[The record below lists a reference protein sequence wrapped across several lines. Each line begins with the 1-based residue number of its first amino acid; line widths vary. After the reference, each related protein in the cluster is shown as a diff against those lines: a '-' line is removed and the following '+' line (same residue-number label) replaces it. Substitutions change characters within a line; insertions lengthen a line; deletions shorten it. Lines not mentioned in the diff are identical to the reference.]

1 MPNWCGNTITLR
13 AESDKAESAEERLKQ
28 ILSEIKSEHSDFD
41 FAKIVPPPIGDPED
55 ARIYRGEPSQHS
67 YVGCDCKSEYVGE
80 APNGVWLVNGKP
92 PLKDNAKIDGSFASE
107 IGSPVERCPDH
118 LGIKVSEHPLFW
130 WNWNIANWGTKWGV
144 GGDDVSVS
152 GYNPYDRAIYISFDT
167 AWSPPM
173 RILEQLSAKYPDLIV
188 HIKYAEMGMGFIGE
202 NTFIAGECRGEGF
215 WSIEDEGDT
224 IEVDPFWEEDPKRV
238 ISKEYYDN
246 GIRLWGDP
254 EFMSIGG

>member
-1 MPNWCGNTITLR
+1 MPNWCGNAIAITANSKER
-13 AESDKAESAEERLKQ
+13 IAE
-28 ILSEIKSEHSDFD
+28 ILSEIKSEHSVFD
-41 FAKIVPPPIGDPED
+41 FAKIVPPPISDPED
-55 ARIYRGEPSQHS
+55 ARIYQGEPSQHS

-118 LGIKVSEHPLFW
+118 LGIKVSDHPMFW

-144 GGDDVSVS
+144 GGDDVHI
-152 GYNPYDRAIYISFDT
+152 GIGGKFAIVNFDT

-173 RILEQLSAKYPDLIV
+173 RIVEALSAKYPDVVV
-188 HIKYAEMGMGFIGE
+188 HIKFAEMGMGFIGE
-202 NTFIAGECRGEGF
+202 NTFIAGECTDEGF
-215 WSIEDEGDT
+215 WSVEDEGET
-224 IEVDPFWEEDPKRV
+224 IEVDPFWEDDPKRV

-246 GIRLWGDP
+246 GMRLWNDEG
-254 EFMSIGG
+254 FMSIGG

>member
-1 MPNWCGNTITLR
+1 MPNWCGNEIAITANSKER
-13 AESDKAESAEERLKQ
+13 IAE
-28 ILSEIKSEHSDFD
+28 ILSEIKSEHSVFD
-41 FAKIVPPPIGDPED
+41 FAKIVPPPISDPED
-55 ARIYRGEPSQHS
+55 ARIYQGEPSQHS

-118 LGIKVSEHPLFW
+118 LGIKVSDHPMFW

-144 GGDDVSVS
+144 GGDDVSVGINEIGKYAS
-152 GYNPYDRAIYISFDT
+152 INFDT

-173 RILEQLSAKYPDLIV
+173 RIVEALSAKYPDVVV
-188 HIKYAEMGMGFIGE
+188 HIKFAEMGMGFIGE
-202 NTFIAGECRGEGF
+202 NTFIAGECTNEGF
-215 WSIEDEGDT
+215 WSVEDEGDT
-224 IEVDPFWEEDPKRV
+224 IEVDPFWEDDPKRV

-246 GIRLWGDP
+246 GMRLWNDQG
-254 EFMSIGG
+254 FMSIGG

>member
-1 MPNWCGNTITLR
+1 MPNWCGNEIAITANSKER
-13 AESDKAESAEERLKQ
+13 IAE
-28 ILSEIKSEHSDFD
+28 ILSEIKSEHSVFD
-41 FAKIVPPPIGDPED
+41 FAKIVPPPISDPED

-92 PLKDNAKIDGSFASE
+92 PIKDNAKIDGSFASE

-130 WNWNIANWGTKWGV
+130 WNWNIANWGTKWSV
-144 GGDDVSVS
+144 GGDDVHIGIGGKSAFV
-152 GYNPYDRAIYISFDT
+152 NFDT

-173 RILEQLSAKYPDLIV
+173 RIVEALSAKYPDVVV
-188 HIKYAEMGMGFIGE
+188 HIKFAEMGMGFIGE
-202 NTFIAGECRGEGF
+202 NTFIAGECTNEGF
-215 WSIEDEGDT
+215 WSIEDEGET
-224 IEVDPFWEEDPKRV
+224 IEVDPFWEDDPKRV

-246 GIRLWGDP
+246 GMRLWNDEG
-254 EFMSIGG
+254 FMSIGG